1 MTKPDI
7 SGTKKS
13 TAAYVVTI
21 YSKEITLQP
30 RNPKDRKGLPSYWH
44 SQERQ
49 PQEVDSALETQ
60 KFEICK

>member
-7 SGTKKS
+7 SGTKKA

-21 YSKEITLQP
+21 HSKETTFQT

-49 PQEVDSALETQ
+49 PQEVDRALQSQ